1 MVTDN
6 ILIASDT
13 WYVLENSQRRT
24 SSLSMPVNSCCSNT
38 NYDAFI
44 VSIALSVQNDK
55 WTLNAGIIFEQGT
68 GEKKLGRTS
77 IDQKNEPSRWKKM
90 ERFSCTLW
98 VECLKSVLTIPEQ
111 MLGQLN
117 DLSQFLRLID
127 LLAQPEVN
135 SSRQLSLSI
144 FCSTDNC
151 KPKEVNSFDFSG
163 KTSRVCVL
171 ATVGRYYIFFPGC

>member
-13 WYVLENSQRRT
+13 WYVLVNGQRRT

-68 GEKKLGRTS
+68 REKKLGRTS
-77 IDQKNEPSRWKKM
+77 IDQKNEPSRWKKRAIFM
-90 ERFSCTLW
+90 YIVSWVPEISAHYSRANAWAIKRFISISSTYRFACTARS
-98 VECLKSVLTIPEQ
+98 KFQSP
-111 MLGQLN
+111 
-117 DLSQFLRLID
+117 
-127 LLAQPEVN
+127 A
-135 SSRQLSLSI
+135 LSLFFAPRIS
-144 FCSTDNC
+144 